1 MAYEAI
7 TRNSAAV
14 KAPHGF
20 THPVLRMVPGDCVF
34 AVTTLYT
41 RKLRQRGVKQLAKIT
56 QPGSEREVPT
66 WSFSASRVQ
75 LMCHISCKAFPDL
88 PGWSW
93 STLTHPQPC
102 WSWPPPPCFL
112 L

>member
-1 MAYEAI
+1 MAYEAS
-7 TRNSAAV
+7 TGNTAAV

-34 AVTTLYT
+34 AITTLYT
-41 RKLRQRGVKQLAKIT
+41 RKLRQRGVKQLSKIT

-75 LMCHISCKAFPDL
+75 LCVTSSAKP
-88 PGWSW
+88 S
-93 STLTHPQPC
+93 LT
-102 WSWPPPPCFL
+102 SLVGAGPP
-112 L
+112 